1 MGEVRAEIA
10 IELPPDRAEAL
21 WTDLRRWPSFVDGF
35 GRVLEVDPEWP
46 EPSSKLV
53 WESRRGGRGRVTERV
68 RERHAG
74 VIVSVVYEE
83 QLSGTQTVSFAGDG
97 RARIA
102 LEYELTK
109 ANRLTDWLFVRRLLR
124 QSLERTLG
132 RFAVEAAEEA
142 SL

>member
-1 MGEVRAEIA
+1 MPEVHATVTVA
-10 IELPPDRAEAL
+10 LPADRAEAL

-35 GRVLEVDPEWP
+35 GRVVEVDPEWP
-46 EPSSKLV
+46 DPSTKLV
-53 WESRRGGRGRVTERV
+53 WESRPGGRGRVTERV

-74 VIVSVVYEE
+74 TIVSAVFED
-83 QLSGTQTVSFAGDG
+83 QLTGTQRVEFAAGEV
-97 RARIA
+97 RIT
-102 LEYELTK
+102 LDYELTK
-109 ANRLTDWLFVRRLLR
+109 ANRLTDFLFIRRLLR